1 MRSDV
6 VRRILM
12 LIPLGT
18 WRINGHLDV
27 VAAIPWLSVYT
38 KFIFAENGNLS
49 LPVLSTIRVRKIRR
63 KGPILSYLYCGVLL
77 HNVVL
82 DRWLDFQSLQLTEE
96 PPEDEEEDPFTAKLM
111 SFEVRLQL
119 LKSRRVLS
127 VEAVLFALL
136 LSNSVWVV
144 LVIVRLRVRLGLC
157 CAEVYY
163 GTVLRS
169 LSLILLAITE
179 LRWKLGQK
187 SCSKIVPQCNATQ
200 HRPSLTQNPQ
210 KPNYR

>member
-1 MRSDV
+1 MTFELSWRSLFISFQNLIKDQSIFPLVIILLIMILITFSWLCMRIDV

-18 WRINGHLDV
+18 WRVNGHLDV

-127 VEAVLFALL
+127 VEAVLL
-136 LSNSVWVV
+136 
-144 LVIVRLRVRLGLC
+144 LC
-157 CAEVYY
+157 CFQTLY
-163 GTVLRS
+163 GWYWS
-169 LSLILLAITE
+169 LWGYE
-179 LRWKLGQK
+179 
-187 SCSKIVPQCNATQ
+187 
-200 HRPSLTQNPQ
+200 
-210 KPNYR
+210 